1 MRYVEPVGKTELE
14 FKLVPLS
21 ELKPAPFQ
29 REISEAHV
37 KKLSEAMLKVGM
49 FIDPLV
55 VYEKEGI
62 YYVVN
67 GQHRLEAYR
76 NLFSEGELPCIV
88 IPEEKAK
95 FIITLN
101 TEKSPSIKDK
111 STEAL
116 KIYREMLS
124 ASLTEKDILDFIA
137 EPCYVT
143 FGILYERNEK
153 FPASALHSLIKR
165 IDKPIEKPLSE
176 AFEERKRR
184 ADRIEE
190 LYENYYI
197 PLRNKLLEEGVNQLY
212 VGQIIA
218 SRINP
223 FGRKRIIEED
233 FDSAM
238 DKIIEKAKELIEEES
253 NGNLGLAG

>member
-1 MRYVEPVGKTELE
+1 MRYREPVGKVEVE
-14 FKLVPLS
+14 FKLIPLS

-37 KKLSEAMLKVGM
+37 KKLSEAILKVGM

-55 VYEKEGI
+55 VYEKGGT

-95 FIITLN
+95 YIITLN

-116 KIYREMLS
+116 KIYREMLP
-124 ASLTEKDILDFIA
+124 LNVTEREILDFIT

-143 FGILYERNEK
+143 FGILYERNER

-176 AFEERKRR
+176 AFEERKKR
-184 ADRIEE
+184 ADRLEE
-190 LYENYYI
+190 LYENYYLPI
-197 PLRNKLLEEGVNQLY
+197 RNKLLEKGVNQLY

-238 DKIIEKAKELIEEES
+238 DKIIERAREFLEEES
-253 NGNLGLAG
+253 DGDLGLAG